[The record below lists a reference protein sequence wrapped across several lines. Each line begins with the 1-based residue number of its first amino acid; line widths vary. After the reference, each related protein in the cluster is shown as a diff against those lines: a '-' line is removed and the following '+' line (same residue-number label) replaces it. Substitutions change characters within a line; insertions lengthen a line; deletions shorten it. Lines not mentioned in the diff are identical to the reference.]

1 MVIRNI
7 IFDWSGTLVDDLPA
21 VWQATNYVFRQAGIP
36 ELSLDQFRAEF
47 CLPFTKFY
55 ERYVAQVPLAQ
66 LEEWFHER
74 YKQVQDAVIEMP
86 YAREFLERCRERG
99 VRMFVLSSVH
109 RDHWAAQTA
118 LTGFAPFFEQPYIEV
133 WDKRS
138 KILDILQ
145 EHQLRP
151 EETLFIGDM
160 QHDIETARHGGV
172 RACAVLTG
180 YNRLE
185 QLRASQPDLIVEHL
199 GELRELLDREGW
211 DLRPGVERE
220 PARAVRV
227 PIVTVGAL
235 IFNDHEEVLM
245 IRTHKWSDL
254 WGIPG
259 GKVRYGE
266 TLVDALRREVKEE
279 TNLHISGIDFVM
291 VQECIYSPEF
301 YRREHFLLVN
311 YTCHSAGHDPVKLNA
326 EAKEF
331 RWVTLLRAQ
340 QMPLN
345 QPTRKLVDVVM
356 NRDERGALSAALS
369 MLQRGRTD

>member
-1 MVIRNI
+1 
-7 IFDWSGTLVDDLPA
+7 
-21 VWQATNYVFRQAGIP
+21 
-36 ELSLDQFRAEF
+36 
-47 CLPFTKFY
+47 
-55 ERYVAQVPLAQ
+55 
-66 LEEWFHER
+66 
-74 YKQVQDAVIEMP
+74 
-86 YAREFLERCRERG
+86 
-99 VRMFVLSSVH
+99 
-109 RDHWAAQTA
+109 
-118 LTGFAPFFEQPYIEV
+118 
-133 WDKRS
+133 
-138 KILDILQ
+138 
-145 EHQLRP
+145 
-151 EETLFIGDM
+151 
-160 QHDIETARHGGV
+160 
-172 RACAVLTG
+172 
-180 YNRLE
+180 
-185 QLRASQPDLIVEHL
+185 
-199 GELRELLDREGW
+199 
-211 DLRPGVERE
+211 
-220 PARAVRV
+220 
-227 PIVTVGAL
+227 VTVGAL